1 MKNSKY
7 LRPLC
12 LALPALICGSTAYS
26 QSDDKDIVFDLSPFH
41 VEATDDE
48 FYQTTN
54 SQSAT
59 RMSVPLK
66 EVPFNLQVVNQQFI
80 DDTMAFGGQPLG
92 FGGGANREAV
102 SWSGAVEGKSVRGFN
117 TLEFLRNG
125 FLRYSDNGSAT
136 IEKVE
141 IIKGPNSILDGV
153 TKPGGVINVV
163 TKKPNPHRDFTKFK
177 FLYGKPLDRMVA
189 NFDVNRR
196 LSMRE
201 DGKAFATFRL
211 VGGMEGS
218 HYVTKHRKRELEN
231 IMPSLTFN
239 FTDNTLLGIQHE
251 YYKVNGERGNG
262 DESFGR
268 RINVTPDGS
277 DLRGEVPIFHYFNGN
292 YEEGTLE
299 RYMSWDGPDANYA
312 FPEIV
317 NDTLVSFEHRFQ
329 DNLVFNLDYNYHN
342 RKVNWGSNPS
352 NKHLKYYEDPENPG
366 EGDWM
371 FERRRFNYNERSQIV
386 EGVRGQVAWSF
397 DAGEQT
403 HRFVAGFLN
412 QAEDTNSSPN
422 YLHNGEDL
430 FNNNTFF
437 NGGKTLEDALAAG
450 PDGKPDPVWDS
461 FNLFE
466 PNPILNNPAHVGFA
480 PWRDSNQKTVDTT
493 SFYINHHTKWFDER
507 LTTLVGLYDASLD
520 IQQKWRNRTDD
531 SKQLNEVVRTT
542 GFDEGEAMPQIG
554 AVYSVNN
561 QLGIY
566 GNFSRSMSDNGG
578 KLDGFGNALGPKQG
592 EIHELGAKFTTND
605 NKVSGVVSFW
615 EIVESN
621 SAQWDPDAPNED
633 NPTGDITDLDNP
645 TGANVA
651 IGEVTAKGFDAD
663 LFFYPMKNFNT
674 VLSYGYKTKE
684 TTDDV
689 NTANIGRPHN
699 IYKHKISLFNKY
711 TWSDGPLAGMSA
723 NVGMTYRSKRQRHHN
738 RFGAPAYEDPRFGLQ
753 AGIGYKWEGEH
764 MKYKIRLAA
773 KNLGKFTESSSGYVP
788 GTRDAYYQEL
798 PAEYLLS
805 FDIEH

>member
-1 MKNSKY
+1 MIKPKF

-12 LALPALICGSTAYS
+12 LALPALIPGINAYS

-48 FYQTTN
+48 FYETTN
-54 SQSAT
+54 SQAAT

-66 EVPFNLQVVNQQFI
+66 DVPFNLQVINQQLI

-163 TKKPNPHRDFTKFK
+163 TKKPNPHRDFSKFK
-177 FLYGKPLDRMVA
+177 FVYGIPLDRMVA
-189 NFDVNRR
+189 NFDFNRR

-201 DGKAFATFRL
+201 DGEAFATFRL
-211 VGGMEGS
+211 VGGIERS
-218 HYVTKHRKRELEN
+218 EYVTKYRKRKLEN

-239 FTDNTLLGIQHE
+239 FTENTLLGIQHE

-262 DESFGR
+262 DDAFGNR
-268 RINVTPDGS
+268 VNVDDPNG
-277 DLRGEVPIFHYFNGN
+277 LRGEVPFLHYYNGN
-292 YEEGTLE
+292 YEEGQIKQ
-299 RYMSWDGPDANYA
+299 YMSWGGPDLNEAH
-312 FPEIV
+312 PEVV

-342 RKVNWGSNPS
+342 RKVNWGTTLNNQRTQVDPVDGIFP
-352 NKHLKYYEDPENPG
+352 EDGTPFR
-366 EGDWM
+366 W
-371 FERRRFNYNERSQIV
+371 RRRFQDNKRTQIV
-386 EGVRGQVAWSF
+386 EGFRGQLAWSF

-412 QAEDTNSSPN
+412 QEEHSNGHSD
-422 YLHNGEDL
+422 YLVGGEDL
-430 FNNNTFF
+430 FNNGVFF
-437 NGGKTLEDALAAG
+437 GNNSMEDAIAAG
-450 PDGKPDPVWDS
+450 PDGKPDPLWDR
-461 FNLFE
+461 FPLFE
-466 PNPILNNPAHVGFA
+466 ADPDLRFPTGGQFI
-480 PWRDSNQKTVDTT
+480 PWGDKWHKYVDTT
-493 SFYINHHTKWFDER
+493 SFYLNHHTKWFNDK
-507 LTTLVGLYDASLD
+507 LTTLVGVYDASLD
-520 IQQKWRNRTDD
+520 ISNPIYNRTREDVPLGD
-531 SKQLNEVVRTT
+531 LVRET
-542 GFDEGEAMPQIG
+542 GFDEGEAMPQVG
-554 AVYSVNN
+554 AVYSINN
-561 QLGIY
+561 TLGIY

-578 KLDGFGNALGPKQG
+578 KEDGFKNPLGPKQG
-592 EIHELGAKFTTND
+592 EIHEIGAKFTTND
-605 NKVSGVVSFW
+605 GKVSGVISLW
-615 EIVESN
+615 EITESN
-621 SAQWDPDAPNED
+621 SGQWDEYAPNED
-633 NPTGDITDLDNP
+633 NPTGDPDDTENP
-645 TGANVA
+645 PGAWVA
-651 IGEVTAKGFDAD
+651 VGEVTAKGLDAD
-663 LFFYPMKNFNT
+663 FFFYPIKNFNT

-684 TTDDV
+684 TTEDLD
-689 NTANIGRPHN
+689 ASRIGRPHN

-711 TWSDGPLAGMSA
+711 TWADGPLAGMSA
-723 NVGMTYRSKRQRHHN
+723 NLGLTYRSKRQRHHD

-753 AGIGYKWEGEH
+753 AGVGYKWEGDH
-764 MKYKIRLAA
+764 MNYKVRLTA
-773 KNLGKFTESSSGYVP
+773 KNLGKFTESSSGYIP